1 MKRRKV
7 NIFSLSFLDC
17 ICCGLGAVILLFVL
31 VNARGAVRRDT
42 ITRNL
47 KAEVSRLEKVVLEER
62 KRLIQAR
69 NVLAETRRE
78 LVTTQG
84 ASRRVIEVLRR
95 EKTELAAYDKQT
107 LATTAHV
114 NRLKAD
120 LKSLEEEVKRLRA
133 GARQQAEQGER
144 LRPFPGT
151 GDRQYLTDLKVGGR
165 HLLILVDASASML
178 DETIVQ
184 IVRRSF
190 MPAARKVRSAKWR
203 RVVATV
209 DWLTTQLPA
218 GSRFQVMAFNE
229 KAFLPE
235 KAPKGDWLDAGSV
248 DQLERAVKAVRRL
261 VPEKGTSLINAFKA
275 AMALTPRPDNIFLLT
290 DGLPTMGASR
300 PWRKRVSAATRLK
313 HFYTAMAF
321 VPRQVPVNVIL
332 FPLEGDPDA
341 AGAFWRLAGRT
352 HGSLLCPSRDW
363 P

>member
-7 NIFSLSFLDC
+7 NLFSLSFLDC

-31 VNARGAVRRDT
+31 VNARGAIRRDT
-42 ITRNL
+42 VTRDL
-47 KAEVSRLEKVVLEER
+47 QAQVDRLEREVLEGR
-62 KRLIQAR
+62 KQLIQAR
-69 NVLAETRRE
+69 NVLDETRQE
-78 LVTTQG
+78 LVKTQG
-84 ASRRVIEVLRR
+84 ASRRVIEVIRKS
-95 EKTELAAYDKQT
+95 KTELAEYDRET

-133 GARQQAEQGER
+133 GARKQAEQGER

-178 DETIVQ
+178 DETIVE
-184 IVRRSF
+184 IVRRRYLE
-190 MPAARKVRSAKWR
+190 PAQKIQSAKWR

-218 GSRFQVMAFNE
+218 RSRFQIMAFNE
-229 KAFLPE
+229 TAFTLVKGE
-235 KAPKGDWLDAGSV
+235 GGDWLDAGSV
-248 DQLERAVKAVRRL
+248 DDLDRAVAAVRKL

-275 AMALTPRPDNIFLLT
+275 AMALNPRPDNIFLLT
-290 DGLPTMGASR
+290 DGLPTMGTSK
-300 PWRKRVSAATRLK
+300 PWRKRVSASTRLK
-313 HFYTAMAF
+313 HFYTAVAF
-321 VPRQVPVNVIL
+321 VPREVPVNVIL
-332 FPLEGDPDA
+332 FPLEGDPEA
-341 AGAFWRLAGRT
+341 AGAFWRLAWRT
-352 HGSLLCPSRDW
+352 RGSLLCPSKDW

>member
-42 ITRNL
+42 ITRDL
-47 KAEVSRLEKVVLEER
+47 KAQVNRLEKAVLEQR
-62 KRLIQAR
+62 KQLIEAR
-69 NVLAETRRE
+69 NVLDETRRE

-84 ASRRVIEVLRR
+84 ASRRVIEVLRKR
-95 EKTELAAYDKQT
+95 KTELAEYDKET

-133 GARQQAEQGER
+133 GARRQAEQGER

-190 MPAARKVRSAKWR
+190 MSPGRKVRSAKWQ

-209 DWLTTQLPA
+209 DWLTTQLPPK
-218 GSRFQVMAFNE
+218 SRFQVMAFNE
-229 KAFLPE
+229 KAFMPA
-235 KAPKGDWLDAGSV
+235 KAQSGDWLDAGSV
-248 DQLERAVKAVRRL
+248 DQLERAVKAVRNL

-290 DGLPTMGASR
+290 DGLPTMGSSK

-321 VPRQVPVNVIL
+321 MHRQVPVNVIL

-341 AGAFWRLAGRT
+341 AGAFWRLAWRT
-352 HGSLLCPSRDW
+352 HGSLLCPSKDW